1 MNRITKI
8 AAVALMAFAV
18 TGQAQT
24 AKKEFTIDTGKGGI
38 ELKISVPEMAQG
50 PYDFSGNDGIF
61 KYDFTNK
68 GRNYSDRK
76 VAFIAKLGE
85 TGSMGYKFTLS
96 KASSKNADD
105 EGFTNKTTAN
115 QLLETEG
122 FKLADAKPIE
132 NRFIPL
138 DNAITETVKVCGQ
151 PVTDHP
157 RQERE
162 CAIVVTSV
170 TNDHLQSVGLMAVVK
185 EKDVDAYNANPE
197 KFSKRVD
204 NAFNY
209 MNESKAKFK
218 N

>member
-1 MNRITKI
+1 
-8 AAVALMAFAV
+8 
-18 TGQAQT
+18 
-24 AKKEFTIDTGKGGI
+24 
-38 ELKISVPEMAQG
+38 MAQG
-50 PYDFSGNDGIF
+50 PYDFSGNDGVF
-61 KYDFTNK
+61 KYDYTNK

-76 VAFIAKLGE
+76 VAFRAKLGE
-85 TGSMGYKFTLS
+85 TGSMIYKVTLS
-96 KASSKNADD
+96 KVSSKNTND
-105 EGFTNKTTAN
+105 EGFTNNNTAN
-115 QLLETEG
+115 YLLETEG
-122 FKLADAKPIE
+122 LKLADAKPIE

-157 RQERE
+157 RPERE

-170 TNDHLQSVGLMAVVK
+170 TNDHLQSVGLMAVVT
-185 EKDVDAYNANPE
+185 EKNVDAYNENTE
-197 KFSKRVD
+197 KYSKRTD